1 MELRS
6 GNVIARVAGGLR
18 IVDPFYGIWTDGKG
32 EGYSALREAQIN
44 RMKIRSNENSKLEM
58 YIFIYT
64 DVKVDFQLVNDG
76 RILTVERQ
84 RTKRFSMH

>member
-32 EGYSALREAQIN
+32 EGYSARVARGANKQ
-44 RMKIRSNENSKLEM
+44 NENSFE
-58 YIFIYT
+58 
-64 DVKVDFQLVNDG
+64 
-76 RILTVERQ
+76 
-84 RTKRFSMH
+84 